1 MVAGI
6 GLPIELKDQSITMGA
21 VVKSYYLLPNNS
33 TYYTHPTITL
43 ARKKR
48 DVSSSRWRIYEAIVN
63 FFTRF
68 DFVTSITSNV
78 YIIAKFDYKIGQM
91 LKCIFSLL

>member
-1 MVAGI
+1 MIAGI

-33 TYYTHPTITL
+33 TYYTHPTIEL

-48 DVSSSRWRIYEAIVN
+48 TTATSRWQLYQTLRYFIE
-63 FFTRF
+63 
-68 DFVTSITSNV
+68 
-78 YIIAKFDYKIGQM
+78 K
-91 LKCIFSLL
+91 

>member
-1 MVAGI
+1 MIAGI

-33 TYYTHPTITL
+33 TYYTHPTIEL

-48 DVSSSRWRIYEAIVN
+48 DVTTRWQLYQTLKYFIERYC
-63 FFTRF
+63 
-68 DFVTSITSNV
+68 SI
-78 YIIAKFDYKIGQM
+78 IIFLNILVLIKFQFR
-91 LKCIFSLL
+91 LR

>member
-1 MVAGI
+1 MIAGI
-6 GLPIELKDQSITMGA
+6 GLPVELKDQSITMGA

-48 DVSSSRWRIYEAIVN
+48 ENKNEIYTRWKIYDVIVK
-63 FFTRF
+63 FLERF
-68 DFVTSITSNV
+68 V
-78 YIIAKFDYKIGQM
+78 II
-91 LKCIFSLL
+91 